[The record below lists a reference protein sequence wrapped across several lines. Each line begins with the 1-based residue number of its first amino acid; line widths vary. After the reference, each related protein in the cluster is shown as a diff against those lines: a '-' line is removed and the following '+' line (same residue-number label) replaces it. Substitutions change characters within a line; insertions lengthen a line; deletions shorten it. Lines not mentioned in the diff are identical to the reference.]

1 MVRDRNRKSQDGIE
15 KMNSVLLSGKVHFW
29 PKSFVAVNN
38 ARHTHFQLE
47 ITHLAAGKTRTE
59 LYPVQAWYN
68 MAELTAELKP
78 GQQVRIKGY
87 LTRTPYGEIEV
98 VATALFMDVVTDV
111 QESIEQQMEEKQ
123 DGPGY

>member
-1 MVRDRNRKSQDGIE
+1 MNNVSISGYVKDKPLRYLADNGTEHAHFRIE
-15 KMNSVLLSGKVHFW
+15 VVHYT
-29 PKSFVAVNN
+29 NGE
-38 ARHTHFQLE
+38 RR
-47 ITHLAAGKTRTE
+47 GE

-98 VATALFMDVVTDV
+98 VATALFRDVVPNA
-111 QESIEQQMEEKQ
+111 QENIEQRMEEKQ